1 MAVNMICACKG
12 DLIDESEGC
21 KRDVRAI
28 ASENKLVITKL
39 FVMLLNLYIQCFWYL
54 MFQAV
59 WIVYSTHVVFVP
71 RTLLYEKNLA
81 FHAKAQKIGR
91 ELMKKITIGV

>member
-28 ASENKLVITKL
+28 ASENKLVNTN
-39 FVMLLNLYIQCFWYL
+39 LLCF
-54 MFQAV
+54 
-59 WIVYSTHVVFVP
+59 
-71 RTLLYEKNLA
+71 
-81 FHAKAQKIGR
+81 
-91 ELMKKITIGV
+91 